1 MSNLTDVCDRL
12 TFGLAHDREDVTASS
27 TNSEYFATHDNG
39 CDVVA
44 APLHG
49 RVHTPVVRVQLR
61 DADKRTVALWTIE
74 PDAVMDMEGDERL
87 CDFLDDLATALDALP
102 TYDADTAPSKVARA
116 FASYCDIV
124 TGYVLDKQT
133 VLDQLTRLADNPQA
147 VAGLDSVK
155 HMEVKDME
163 DHKVMV
169 QMVNVAGV
177 PEALVIS
184 VVAVTDD
191 DGDSFIMSD
200 VMELTP
206 GCMFGNAEPGQF
218 NKAAF
223 QNPTISDVYDY
234 VRWWMRNENVNFG
247 LHGGVTLPKTTKR
260 HVQGRD

>member
-1 MSNLTDVCDRL
+1 M
-12 TFGLAHDREDVTASS
+12 
-27 TNSEYFATHDNG
+27 
-39 CDVVA
+39 
-44 APLHG
+44 
-49 RVHTPVVRVQLR
+49 
-61 DADKRTVALWTIE
+61 
-74 PDAVMDMEGDERL
+74 
-87 CDFLDDLATALDALP
+87 
-102 TYDADTAPSKVARA
+102 ARA

-133 VLDQLTRLADNPQA
+133 VLDKLTQLADNPQA

-155 HMEVKDME
+155 HMEVKDMD

-200 VMELTP
+200 VMELTT
-206 GCMFGNAEPGQF
+206 GCMFGNVEPGQF

-223 QNPTISDVYDY
+223 QNPTISDVYNY
-234 VRWWMRNENVNFG
+234 VSWWMRNENVNFG